1 MLHAL
6 PKFGSIFNDVSST
19 LTVRID
25 LFPTLKVELL
35 SHALRRS
42 LLLNSSHSCGQ
53 RLNITC
59 VLFTL
64 FSHFL
69 IQSLNLGLNFTIL
82 STIFLLDLFPQL
94 LNLLVCDLLTILWL
108 RADKSIDASNFD
120 KHDNY
125 DNGQDHESASEDIQA
140 LVELD
145 DRFIF
150 SLSSFFHAGAR

>member
-42 LLLNSSHSCGQ
+42 LLLNSSDSCGQ

-59 VLFTL
+59 VFFTL

-69 IQSLNLGLNFTIL
+69 IQSLNLGLDFILL
-82 STIFLLDLFPQL
+82 STIFLLDFFPQL

-108 RADKSIDASNFD
+108 
-120 KHDNY
+120 
-125 DNGQDHESASEDIQA
+125 
-140 LVELD
+140 
-145 DRFIF
+145 
-150 SLSSFFHAGAR
+150 